1 MPPPEVPAY
10 ASNLYTG
17 RPPPPGPYPGPAP
30 PPDPGRL
37 YPAAGSYL
45 NASAPLSPYPG
56 LLHPGSQYPAYPYNG
71 GLPGDGRG
79 PYLGPYSPPT
89 QPLDPYGYPG
99 PAPLSKLSLPPIHTF
114 YPPRFAGAPRSFPA
128 TQPLGCSAGLAYP
141 GAPAE
146 GPPVGGGPGCRSGEP
161 RPGPAADDADDA
173 VWSDSEHC
181 FLDPGIGGVA
191 VAPEHGSILIE
202 CAKRELHATTPLRA
216 PDRRR
221 PTRVSLVFYQHKSM
235 NEPKHGLALWE
246 AKVAE
251 KAREREEEAERHGP
265 DLPAARPAKRARGRE
280 PPEPPEPAAQSA
292 YLRLLRALAAR
303 SPAGTT
309 DSTITT
315 APYAYTRVTGPYSR
329 YI

>member
-10 ASNLYTG
+10 ASNLYAG
-17 RPPPPGPYPGPAP
+17 RPPPYPGPS
-30 PPDPGRL
+30 DPGHL

-56 LLHPGSQYPAYPYNG
+56 LLHPGAQYPAYPCNG
-71 GLPGDGRG
+71 ALPGDGRG
-79 PYLGPYSPPT
+79 PYLGPYPPPA
-89 QPLDPYGYPG
+89 QPLDLYGHPG
-99 PAPLSKLSLPPIHTF
+99 PLPPIHTF
-114 YPPRFAGAPRSFPA
+114 YPARFPAGAPRSFPV
-128 TQPLGCSAGLAYP
+128 TRPLACSAGLAYAYP

-146 GPPVGGGPGCRSGEP
+146 GPPAGSGEP
-161 RPGPAADDADDA
+161 RPDEADDA

-181 FLDPGIGGVA
+181 FLDAGIGGVA

-202 CAKRELHATTPLRA
+202 CAKRELHATTPLRE
-216 PDRRR
+216 PDRQR

-265 DLPAARPAKRARGRE
+265 DLPPARPARKARARE
-280 PPEPPEPAAQSA
+280 PPDPPEPAAQSA
-292 YLRLLRALAAR
+292 YLRFVRALTAYA
-303 SPAGTT
+303 PAGTT